1 MSKRYFLPDGR
12 ELHGVHDEALCAGR
26 VCVIHNSTDHHMVE
40 RPLIWRYDRGIFERL
55 CDHGVGHPDPDQHQ
69 YWSDSHQLYQA
80 VHGCDL
86 QDGVPCCAPPTT
98 EEVLF

>member
-12 ELHGVHDEALCAGR
+12 ELFGVHDEALCAGR

-40 RPLIWRYDRGIFERL
+40 WPLIWRYDRGIFERL
-55 CDHGVGHPDPDQHQ
+55 CDHGVGHPDPDQFD
-69 YWSDSHQLYQA
+69 YWAEEDMMSKA
-80 VHGCDL
+80 VHGCDF
-86 QDGVPCCAPPTT
+86 CCYEPET